1 MIPFLR
7 KKQESKKDAAFSSRE
22 EPALFESK
30 SSKLTTPGV
39 KMLKEVWHIDTEKK
53 KKVMPPPGV
62 PTDIYCI
69 PKQRHMPRRQGG
81 AVVD

>member
-1 MIPFLR
+1 MLPFLR
-7 KKQESKKDAAFSSRE
+7 KKTNDKDMKAPPAAE
-22 EPALFESK
+22 DPPPEVSK
-30 SSKLTTPGV
+30 SSKNTTPGV

-53 KKVMPPPGV
+53 KKAMPPPGV

-81 AVVD
+81 NVVD

>member
-7 KKQESKKDAAFSSRE
+7 KKQEAKATPPAPSE
-22 EPALFESK
+22 EPVHTESK

>member
-7 KKQESKKDAAFSSRE
+7 KKQENKAPPAAPKPE
-22 EPALFESK
+22 EPRAESK
-30 SSKLTTPGV
+30 ESKLTTPGV

-81 AVVD
+81 MVVD